1 MTMLETPTE
10 AVILAAGM
18 GSRLRPLTDTRPKPL
33 VEVNGVP
40 IIHNA
45 LRQLGAAGI
54 RRATIVVGYRKDA
67 IEYACGHEFEGV
79 AIDYVASSVFD
90 RTGSAYSLWLA
101 RDALLR
107 GAVLLLEGD
116 VFFEGEVLRRLLL
129 SQATNCAALAPFA
142 AEMEG
147 SAVTLAD
154 TGLIVEVRTSQTAAN
169 LAASPSPLFKTM
181 NLFRFGAEALR
192 MALVPALDRLVSE
205 GATKVYTE
213 QLLGQLIANQ
223 GLRVAAVRCDD
234 CRWYEIDSQ
243 DDLKIAEAMFA
254 PGQPEP
260 RRELVS
266 P

>member
-1 MTMLETPTE
+1 MSKPDIPAE

-18 GSRLRPLTDTRPKPL
+18 GSRLKPLTDTRPKPL

-45 LRQLGAAGI
+45 LEQLGAAGV

-67 IEYACGHEFEGV
+67 IEYACGSSFAGV
-79 AIDYVASSVFD
+79 AIDYVASTVFD

-101 RDALLR
+101 REALLR
-107 GAVLLLEGD
+107 GDVLLLEGD
-116 VFFEGEVLRRLLL
+116 VFFEAEVLRKLLR
-129 SQATNCAALAPFA
+129 SDAPNSAAVAPFTP
-142 AEMEG
+142 EMEG
-147 SAVTLAD
+147 SAVILAD
-154 TGLIVEVRTSQTAAN
+154 TGLIVEVRTSQTAVD
-169 LAASPSPLFKTM
+169 LAASTSPLFKTM
-181 NLFRFGAEALR
+181 NLFRFCAEALTGQI
-192 MALVPALDRLVSE
+192 VPALDGLASE

-213 QLLGQLIANQ
+213 QLLGQLIADS
-223 GLRVAAVRCDD
+223 GLKVAAVRCDD

-243 DDLKIAEAMFA
+243 DDLRIAEAVFSS
-254 PGQPEP
+254 GRKEP